1 MNQQLK
7 YKVLQFCIFMLVM
20 MSGST
25 MIATQS
31 KAVSIIADSPCDTLY
46 YETLSARAWL
56 EAQREISQNQNI
68 ILKPDSVF
76 QYTCFDGLMRE
87 LADAGNNMLSETNSY
102 GGPLSSGSFESA
114 LNNLVN
120 NSLIQYIGNNFGT
133 SGAGGYNLLGGHTA
147 GMGIYHDPSTVSSG
161 SNSPYTCDIMG
172 RVWQA
177 AKCINF
183 VSNSATDGFLTF
195 GEYASGTLDV
205 RHLPTVMACTPI
217 NGNWTGNLATALTS
231 GPWTNDPVDTYLEL
245 TQPDDCTGASCTCDG
260 DPVPTGLT
268 VVSQA
273 FPSGYD
279 EKICLQPGCRYVP
292 TGATTGNCQ
301 AD

>member
-1 MNQQLK
+1 MLT
-7 YKVLQFCIFMLVM
+7 VIFSSSLLPLP
-20 MSGST
+20 
-25 MIATQS
+25 S
-31 KAVSIIADSPCDTLY
+31 KAVSVIADSPCDTLY

-76 QYTCFDGLMRE
+76 QYTCFDGIMKE
-87 LADAGNNMLSETNSY
+87 LSDAASNMLSETTAYGNPLAVDSFENALDSLVVTSIQSYLGNNY
-102 GGPLSSGSFESA
+102 GGVAPP
-114 LNNLVN
+114 V
-120 NSLIQYIGNNFGT
+120 
-133 SGAGGYNLLGGHTA
+133 GYNLLSGHTA
-147 GMGIYHDPSTVSSG
+147 ALGIYHTPASNASSA
-161 SNSPYTCDIMG
+161 SPYSCDIMG

-183 VSNSATDGFLTF
+183 VTNSTTDGFYTF
-195 GEYASGTLDV
+195 GEYAAGTLDV
-205 RHLPTVMACTPI
+205 RHLPNALACTPI

-245 TQPDDCTGASCTCDG
+245 TEPDDCTGPSCNCDG

-268 VVSQA
+268 VINQA
-273 FPSGYD
+273 FPSGYQ

-292 TGATTGNCQ
+292 TGMSTGSCL